1 MADLKQMT
9 VVTSGKL
16 RQTAYDLLDAET
28 NLLAWKEGGRT
39 PADIFDG
46 WLAQADAL
54 YSIGNIKI
62 NDELLA
68 KAPKLKVIAQA
79 SVGYDNIDIAACHAR
94 GIKVGN
100 TPRVLSP
107 AVADL
112 AYGLIIDSA
121 RKIARGWQHVE
132 SGKWG
137 ERKGLG
143 FGVDLAGKTLG
154 IVGMGDIGSRVVKR
168 ALASDMR
175 VIYHNRHRRTDDAAL
190 GACYVSF
197 DELLKT
203 ADFILVTVPLTAETK
218 GMFGKEQFDAMKQGV
233 RFINIARGKI
243 VDTDALYEAL
253 TSKKV
258 AYAALDVTD
267 PEPLPGDHKLLT
279 LDNITVTPH
288 IATSTVET
296 RDAMAKL
303 AAENIIAG
311 LKGEPLPA
319 EVKG

>member
-1 MADLKQMT
+1 MAELKNMT

-16 RQTAYDLLDAET
+16 RKTAYDLLDANT
-28 NLLAWKEGGRT
+28 NLLAWKESGRT

-62 NDELLA
+62 NGALLD
-68 KAPKLKVIAQA
+68 KAPNLKVIAQA
-79 SVGYDNIDIAACHAR
+79 SVGYDNIDVAECNAR
-94 GIKVGN
+94 GIRVGN

-121 RKIARGWQHVE
+121 RKIARGWQHVS

-154 IVGMGDIGSRVVKR
+154 IVGMGHIGSRVVKR

-175 VIYHNRHRRTDDAAL
+175 VIYHNRRRRSDDAAL
-190 GACYVSF
+190 GAAYVSF
-197 DELLKT
+197 EELLQT
-203 ADFILVTVPLTAETK
+203 SDFVLVTVPLTRETE
-218 GMFGKEQFDAMKQGV
+218 GMFGKKQFEAMKQGA

-243 VDTDALYEAL
+243 VDTEALYDAL
-253 TSKKV
+253 SSGHI

-267 PEPLPGDHKLLT
+267 PEPLPGTHKLLT

-288 IATSTVET
+288 IASSTVET

-303 AAENIIAG
+303 AAENILAG
-311 LKGEPLPA
+311 LNGEPMPA
-319 EVKG
+319 EVKA

>member
-1 MADLKQMT
+1 M
-9 VVTSGKL
+9 
-16 RQTAYDLLDAET
+16 LD
-28 NLLAWKEGGRT
+28 
-39 PADIFDG
+39 
-46 WLAQADAL
+46 
-54 YSIGNIKI
+54 
-62 NDELLA
+62 
-68 KAPKLKVIAQA
+68 KAPNLKVIAQA
-79 SVGYDNIDIAACHAR
+79 SVGYDNIDVAECNAR
-94 GIKVGN
+94 GIRVGN

-121 RKIARGWQHVE
+121 RKIARGWQHVA

-143 FGVDLAGKTLG
+143 FGVDLAGKILG

-175 VIYHNRHRRTDDAAL
+175 VIYHNRHRRSDDEAL
-190 GACYVSF
+190 GAAYVSF
-197 DELLKT
+197 EELLQT
-203 ADFILVTVPLTAETK
+203 SDFVLVTVPLTRETE
-218 GMFGKEQFDAMKQGV
+218 GMFGKKQFEAMKQGA

-243 VDTDALYEAL
+243 VDTEALYDAL
-253 TSKKV
+253 SSGHI

-267 PEPLPGDHKLLT
+267 PEPLPGTHKLLT

-288 IATSTVET
+288 IASSTVET

-303 AAENIIAG
+303 AAENILAG
-311 LKGEPLPA
+311 LNGEPMPA
-319 EVKG
+319 EVKS

>member
-1 MADLKQMT
+1 MAELKNMT

-16 RQTAYDLLDAET
+16 RKMAYDLLDANT
-28 NLLAWKEGGRT
+28 NLLAWKESGRT

-62 NDELLA
+62 NGALLD
-68 KAPKLKVIAQA
+68 KAPNLKVIAQA
-79 SVGYDNIDIAACHAR
+79 SVGYDNIDVAECNAR
-94 GIKVGN
+94 GIRVGN

-112 AYGLIIDSA
+112 AYGRIIDSA
-121 RKIARGWQHVE
+121 RKIARGWQHVA

-175 VIYHNRHRRTDDAAL
+175 VIYHNRHRRSDDAVL
-190 GACYVSF
+190 GAAYVSF
-197 DELLKT
+197 EELLQT
-203 ADFILVTVPLTAETK
+203 SDFVLVTVPLTKETE
-218 GMFGKEQFDAMKQGV
+218 GMFGKKQFEAMKQGA

-243 VDTDALYEAL
+243 VDTEALYTALKEKRIEA
-253 TSKKV
+253 
-258 AYAALDVTD
+258 AALDTLERTVI
-267 PEPLPGDHKLLT
+267 EGENPLRTLRNVILTPG
-279 LDNITVTPH
+279 IGRF
-288 IATSTVET
+288 T
-296 RDAMAKL
+296 REELVRTGCEAARI
-303 AAENIIAG
+303 AAELLSESDG
-311 LKGEPLPA
+311 SVTK
-319 EVKG
+319 

>member
-1 MADLKQMT
+1 MADLKKMT

-16 RQTAYDLLDAET
+16 RQAAYDLLDAQT
-28 NLLAWKEGGRT
+28 NLLAWKESGRT
-39 PADIFDG
+39 PADLFDS

-62 NDELLA
+62 NEDLLA

-79 SVGYDNIDIAACHAR
+79 SVGYDNIDVAACHAR

-100 TPRVLSP
+100 TPHVLAP

-121 RKIARGWQHVE
+121 RKIARGWDHVA

-154 IVGMGDIGSRVVKR
+154 IVGMGDIGSKVVKR
-168 ALASDMR
+168 ALASDMS
-175 VIYHNRHRRTDDAAL
+175 VVYHNRHRRSDDTAL
-190 GACYVSF
+190 GASYVSF
-197 DELLKT
+197 EELLQT
-203 ADFILVTVPLTAETK
+203 ADFILITVPLTPETQ
-218 GMFGKEQFDAMKQGV
+218 GMFGKAQFDAMKPGV

-243 VDTDALYEAL
+243 VDTDALYDAL
-253 TSKKV
+253 VSKKI

-267 PEPLPGDHKLLT
+267 PEPLPGTHKLLT

-288 IATSTVET
+288 IAT
-296 RDAMAKL
+296 
-303 AAENIIAG
+303 
-311 LKGEPLPA
+311 
-319 EVKG
+319 

>member
-132 SGKWG
+132 S
-137 ERKGLG
+137 

-175 VIYHNRHRRTDDAAL
+175 VIYHNRHRRADDAAL
-190 GACYVSF
+190 GASYVSF

-218 GMFGKEQFDAMKQGV
+218 GMFGKAQFDAMKQGV

-253 TSKKV
+253 ASKKV

>member
-1 MADLKQMT
+1 MADLKKMT

-16 RQTAYDLLDAET
+16 RQVAYDLLDAQT
-28 NLLAWKEGGRT
+28 NLLAWKESGRT
-39 PADIFDG
+39 PADLFDS

-62 NDELLA
+62 NEDLLA

-79 SVGYDNIDIAACHAR
+79 SVGYDNIDVAACHAR

-100 TPRVLSP
+100 TPHVLAP

-121 RKIARGWQHVE
+121 RKIARGWDHVA

-154 IVGMGDIGSRVVKR
+154 IVGMGDIGSKVVKR

-175 VIYHNRHRRTDDAAL
+175 VVYHNRHRRSDDTVL
-190 GACYVSF
+190 GASYVSF
-197 DELLKT
+197 EELLQT
-203 ADFILVTVPLTAETK
+203 SDFILVTVPLTPETQ
-218 GMFGKEQFDAMKQGV
+218 GMFAKAQFDAMKPGV

-243 VDTDALYEAL
+243 VDTDALYDAL
-253 TSKKV
+253 ASKKI

-267 PEPLPGDHKLLT
+267 PEPLPGTHKLLT

-303 AAENIIAG
+303 AAENILAG
-311 LKGEPLPA
+311 LSGEPLPA
-319 EVKG
+319 EVKA

>member
-1 MADLKQMT
+1 MADLKNMT

-16 RQTAYDLLDAET
+16 RQAAYDLLSANT
-28 NLLAWKEGGRT
+28 KLLAWKEGGRT

-62 NDELLA
+62 DAALLA
-68 KAPKLKVIAQA
+68 KAPVLKVIAQA

-100 TPRVLSP
+100 TPRVLSA

-121 RKIARGWQHVE
+121 RKIARGWQHVAT
-132 SGKWG
+132 GKWG

-168 ALASDMR
+168 ALASDMK
-175 VIYHNRHRRTDDAAL
+175 VIYHNRHRRTDDTAL
-190 GACYVSF
+190 GAAYTSF
-197 DELLKT
+197 KELLKT
-203 ADFILVTVPLTAETK
+203 SDFVLVTLPLTAETK
-218 GMFGKEQFDAMKQGV
+218 GMFGEKEFAMMKTGV

-243 VDTDALYEAL
+243 VDTEALYEAL
-253 TSKKV
+253 SSKKV

-267 PEPLPGDHKLLT
+267 PEPLPGNHKLLT

-288 IATSTVET
+288 IAASTVET
-296 RDAMAKL
+296 RDAMARL
-303 AAENIIAG
+303 AAENILAG
-311 LKGEPLPA
+311 LSDMPMPA

>member
-1 MADLKQMT
+1 M
-9 VVTSGKL
+9 
-16 RQTAYDLLDAET
+16 
-28 NLLAWKEGGRT
+28 AWKEGGRT

-62 NDELLA
+62 NGALLD
-68 KAPKLKVIAQA
+68 KAPNLKVIAQA
-79 SVGYDNIDIAACHAR
+79 SVGYDNIDVAECNAR
-94 GIKVGN
+94 GIRVGN

-121 RKIARGWQHVE
+121 RKIARGWQHVA

-175 VIYHNRHRRTDDAAL
+175 VIYHNRHRRSDDAAL
-190 GACYVSF
+190 GAAYVSF
-197 DELLKT
+197 EELLQT
-203 ADFILVTVPLTAETK
+203 
-218 GMFGKEQFDAMKQGV
+218 MFGKKQFEAMKQGA

-243 VDTDALYEAL
+243 VDTEALYDAL
-253 TSKKV
+253 SSGHIV
-258 AYAALDVTD
+258 YAALDVTD
-267 PEPLPGDHKLLT
+267 PEPLPGTHKLLT

-288 IATSTVET
+288 IASSTVET

-303 AAENIIAG
+303 AAENILAG
-311 LKGEPLPA
+311 LNGEPMPA
-319 EVKG
+319 EVKA

>member
-1 MADLKQMT
+1 M
-9 VVTSGKL
+9 
-16 RQTAYDLLDAET
+16 
-28 NLLAWKEGGRT
+28 
-39 PADIFDG
+39 
-46 WLAQADAL
+46 
-54 YSIGNIKI
+54 
-62 NDELLA
+62 
-68 KAPKLKVIAQA
+68 
-79 SVGYDNIDIAACHAR
+79 
-94 GIKVGN
+94 
-100 TPRVLSP
+100 LSP

-190 GACYVSF
+190 GASYVSF
-197 DELLKT
+197 DEMLKT
-203 ADFILVTVPLTAETK
+203 ADFILVTVPLTPETK
-218 GMFGKEQFDAMKQGV
+218 GMFGKAQFDAMKQGV

-253 TSKKV
+253 ASKKV

>member
-1 MADLKQMT
+1 M
-9 VVTSGKL
+9 
-16 RQTAYDLLDAET
+16 
-28 NLLAWKEGGRT
+28 
-39 PADIFDG
+39 
-46 WLAQADAL
+46 
-54 YSIGNIKI
+54 
-62 NDELLA
+62 
-68 KAPKLKVIAQA
+68 
-79 SVGYDNIDIAACHAR
+79 
-94 GIKVGN
+94 
-100 TPRVLSP
+100 
-107 AVADL
+107 
-112 AYGLIIDSA
+112 
-121 RKIARGWQHVE
+121 
-132 SGKWG
+132 
-137 ERKGLG
+137 
-143 FGVDLAGKTLG
+143 DLAGKTLG

-190 GACYVSF
+190 GASYVSF

-203 ADFILVTVPLTAETK
+203 ADFILVTVPLTPETK

-253 TSKKV
+253 ASKKV

-267 PEPLPGDHKLLT
+267 PEPLPSDHKLLT

>member
-1 MADLKQMT
+1 MAELKNMT

-16 RQTAYDLLDAET
+16 RKMAYDLLDANT
-28 NLLAWKEGGRT
+28 NLLAWKESGRT

-62 NDELLA
+62 NGALLD
-68 KAPKLKVIAQA
+68 KAPNLKVIAQA
-79 SVGYDNIDIAACHAR
+79 SVGYDNIDVAECNAR
-94 GIKVGN
+94 GIRVGN

-121 RKIARGWQHVE
+121 RKIARGWQHVA

-175 VIYHNRHRRTDDAAL
+175 VIYHNRHRRSDDAVL
-190 GACYVSF
+190 GAAYVSF
-197 DELLKT
+197 EELLQT
-203 ADFILVTVPLTAETK
+203 SDFVLVTVPLTKETE
-218 GMFGKEQFDAMKQGV
+218 GMFGKKQFEAMKQGA

-243 VDTDALYEAL
+243 VDTEALYTALKEKRIEA
-253 TSKKV
+253 
-258 AYAALDVTD
+258 AALDTLERTVI
-267 PEPLPGDHKLLT
+267 EGENPLRTLRNVILTPG
-279 LDNITVTPH
+279 IGRF
-288 IATSTVET
+288 T
-296 RDAMAKL
+296 REELVRTGCEAARI
-303 AAENIIAG
+303 AAELLSESDG
-311 LKGEPLPA
+311 SVTK
-319 EVKG
+319 